1 MESTVDAS
9 QGGTGIRVLNYTLST
24 SSSYPSTVSC
34 TSIHVDVYCQPPNS
48 ETVVKEEHV
57 RHILVVRTDRI
68 GDVLLSLPMIS
79 VLRATFPTARL
90 SMLLREYTRELVEGV
105 EGLDNIL
112 TYDRNGAVKLF
123 FEMLGELRRERID
136 LVIVSYPTF
145 RLAFLM
151 FLAGIPTR
159 VGTGYRWYS
168 FLFNRRIFEHR
179 KTAEKHELEYNL
191 SMLRVLG
198 CSIPSDP
205 KIPLNLFQND
215 EERAWEIWSE
225 LELKEGDTV
234 VVLHPG
240 SGGSARDWP
249 VHRFGELAKMF
260 AQEECRIVVTG
271 VKSEEAL
278 VKRVVEGAGEC
289 AKPLVGRTNL
299 RTLAAFL
306 RRCSLFVANS
316 TGPLHIAAAV
326 GVPGIGLYPPIRA
339 CSPERWGPWTKRKEV
354 IVADAETCP
363 RCYGGPCR
371 GNDCMEQITAER
383 VYQAATRLLGRH
395 ARISSGVQ

>member
-1 MESTVDAS
+1 M
-9 QGGTGIRVLNYTLST
+9 
-24 SSSYPSTVSC
+24 
-34 TSIHVDVYCQPPNS
+34 
-48 ETVVKEEHV
+48 KEEYV

-68 GDVLLSLPMIS
+68 GDVLLSLPMIG
-79 VLRATFPTARL
+79 VLHATFPTARL
-90 SMLLREYTRELVEGV
+90 SMLLREYTRELAEGV

-112 TYDRNGAVKLF
+112 TYDRSGAEKPF
-123 FEMLGELRRERID
+123 FEMLRELRRERID

-145 RLAFLM
+145 RLALLM
-151 FLAGIPTR
+151 LFAGIPIR

-191 SMLRVLG
+191 SLLRVLG
-198 CSIPSDP
+198 CRIPSDP
-205 KIPLNLFQND
+205 QIPLRLFPSD
-215 EERAWEIWSE
+215 EERAAEIWNN
-225 LELKEGDTV
+225 LGLKEGETV

-249 VHRFGELAKMF
+249 VHRFGELARVL
-260 AQEECRIVVTG
+260 AQDDCRVLVTG
-271 VKSEEAL
+271 VKREEAL
-278 VKRVVEGAGEC
+278 VKRVVEAANGVAQ
-289 AKPLVGRTNL
+289 PLIGTTKL

-326 GVPGIGLYPPIRA
+326 GVPVIGLYPPIRA

-354 IVADAETCP
+354 IVADADTCP
-363 RCYGGPCR
+363 RCHGGPCR
-371 GNDCMEQITAER
+371 GNDCMEQITVER
-383 VYQAATRLLGRH
+383 VHQAARRLLGRH
-395 ARISSGVQ
+395 ERISSRVQ